1 MDYRKNIE
9 LKNIIL
15 AVGFLLSVIIRTIF
29 DIFLKTDTRAIMA
42 LIIAAIPL
50 LLIDWILIKKKY
62 IMVTMYYTVLAYS
75 VALLIMFTFNPCWAN
90 FILVYYVIILI
101 SAYQDLRAMIL
112 EAVIS
117 SGLILYY
124 FISHKATLFAS
135 VSYNE
140 LVFYVLYVLAG
151 STVLSINAIMT
162 KNIYKKMDEN
172 YKVTEEAKHR
182 AEMLLSKIY
191 DVIGRLT
198 VANEKIKVGI
208 SATGQIT
215 EEIISSTSD
224 VSDRATK
231 EVGITNNMKESIAV
245 GAEKVSEVTSAI
257 KTMEELSLSTENV
270 VLNSANKVDMLS
282 SEMTK
287 VHSDINEVVNLI
299 NELSEENKKIV
310 QIINTINNISDQ
322 TNLLALNA
330 SIEAAR
336 AGEHGRGFAVV
347 ADEVRKLAENSKL
360 YTDQV
365 EVILNNISNKTKAVA
380 DEVLKE
386 QKSIELCNNHTKDVK
401 ELFED
406 INKNTS
412 KVLSHSKNVNSQ
424 SMVLENSIKDTL
436 HSVNDISENVETTAA
451 AMEEIFAAIDELSSS
466 ISEITSS
473 YNEIDEICKEL
484 NSVE

>member
-9 LKNIIL
+9 LKNMIL
-15 AVGFLLSVIIRTIF
+15 AVGFLLSVIIRTVF
-29 DIFLKTDTRAIMA
+29 DIFLKTEFKTIMV
-42 LIIAAIPL
+42 LIIAAIPI
-50 LLIDWILIKKKY
+50 LLIYCILIKKKY
-62 IMVTMYYTVLAYS
+62 VMATMYFSVFAYPF
-75 VALLIMFTFNPCWAN
+75 AIMIMFISNPCWAN
-90 FILVYYVIILI
+90 FILIYYGVILI
-101 SAYQDLRAMIL
+101 SVYQDLRAMVIN
-112 EAVIS
+112 AVLS
-117 SGLILYY
+117 SGLLLYF
-124 FISHKATLFAS
+124 FISQKVTLFAS

-140 LVFYVLYVLAG
+140 LVLYILYVLAG
-151 STVLSINAIMT
+151 SAVLSVNAFMT
-162 KNIYKKMDEN
+162 KNIYKKMEEN
-172 YKVTEEAKHR
+172 YKLTEEAKSR
-182 AEMLLSKIY
+182 AERLLSKIY
-191 DVIGRLT
+191 DVIKRLT

-231 EVGITNNMKESIAV
+231 EVDITNSMKESIAV

-257 KTMEELSLSTENV
+257 RTMEELSLSTENV
-270 VLNSANKVDMLS
+270 VLNSANKVDILS

-299 NELSEENKKIV
+299 NQLSQENTKIV

-365 EVILNNISNKTKAVA
+365 EAILNNISNKTKAVA

-386 QKSIELCNNHTKDVK
+386 QKSIEVCNKHTKDVK
-401 ELFED
+401 KLFED

-412 KVLSHSKNVNSQ
+412 KVLSHSKNVNLQ

-473 YNEIDEICKEL
+473 YNEIDDICKEL